1 MQGIALFVV
10 IVVAVALGAIVLHVY
25 TAQRTQYDQPTNAEE
40 SFEHP
45 YGIPSVREVVLLLV
59 IFACIGLLLGVVR
72 GGV

>member
-1 MQGIALFVV
+1 MQGIPLLIL

-25 TAQRTQYDQPTNAEE
+25 TAPRTQYDQPTEAEQ

-45 YGIPSVREVVLLLV
+45 HGIPTVREVALILV
-59 IFACIGLLLGVVR
+59 IFACVGLLLGAVR